1 MALQERAA
9 DELRTEILLG
19 QMRPGERLSEPEL
32 AQRFQTSR
40 SPIREAL
47 VQLELEGFVE
57 RTATG
62 RVFVRPLDL
71 DEAEQLFLVRGT
83 LEGLAAR
90 LATGNL
96 TGRQLQQL
104 GENIDRMEGAAARG
118 DYLGA
123 LGCGAE
129 FHQMVTDACGNRPLQ
144 ECLAGFRTRS
154 ARYRHVAASQA
165 EFRPERN
172 DEHRRV
178 LHAFHQ
184 NDPDAAEAAMTE
196 HIRRSS
202 RETLAA
208 LRTHLAAAPVPPKS
222 TRRPGAPA
230 SGI

>member
-9 DELRTEILLG
+9 DELRTQILLG
-19 QMRPGERLSEPEL
+19 QLRPGERLSEPDL

-47 VQLELEGFVE
+47 VQLELEGFVD
-57 RTATG
+57 RNATG

-71 DEAEQLFLVRGT
+71 EEAEQLFLVRGM
-83 LEGLAAR
+83 LEALAAR

-104 GENIDRMEGAAARG
+104 GTNIDRMEAAAARQ
-118 DYLGA
+118 DYLAA
-123 LGCGAE
+123 LGFGAE
-129 FHQMVTDACGNRPLQ
+129 FHQMVMDACGNRPLQ
-144 ECLAGFRTRS
+144 ECLAGFRTRT
-154 ARYRHVAASQA
+154 ARYRYVAASQA

-178 LHAFHQ
+178 LDAFRA
-184 NDPDAAEAAMTE
+184 NDPDAADAAMAE

-208 LRTHLAAAPVPPKS
+208 LRMHLAAPAAALKS
-222 TRRPGAPA
+222 PRRA
-230 SGI
+230 

>member
-1 MALQERAA
+1 LALQERAA
-9 DELRTEILLG
+9 DELRSEILLG

-71 DEAEQLFLVRGT
+71 EEAEQLFLVRAT

-104 GENIDRMEGAAARG
+104 AENIERMQAAATRQ

-123 LGCGAE
+123 LGFGAE

-144 ECLAGFRTRS
+144 DCLAGFRTRS
-154 ARYRHVAASQA
+154 ARYRYVAASQA

-178 LHAFHQ
+178 LDAFRD
-184 NDPDAAEAAMTE
+184 NDPGAAAAAMME

-202 RETLAA
+202 RETLTA
-208 LRTHLAAAPVPPKS
+208 LQTHLTATPLS
-222 TRRPGAPA
+222 TKPSRRA
-230 SGI
+230 